1 MGTVLI
7 SNKSIQWGQL
17 SSLLDGPVRVRL
29 SPDAK
34 QSIRKSHKTLRS
46 LLDKDQQIYGVN
58 TGFGQLSTV
67 SITPDDR
74 RKLQLNLVRSHACG
88 VGKPLDLGV
97 TRMTM
102 ILKLM
107 TWAKGYS
114 GIRLELAQLLV
125 DMLNHDILPIIPRK
139 GSVGASGDLAPL
151 AHLARA
157 LIGEGDVHFQDRIM
171 PAMLALKEANL
182 TPVVLEAKEGLSLI
196 NGTQV
201 STSLGIRA
209 LAESKKIIKTADISG
224 ALSTEASLSTR
235 IVFSPKIHQL
245 KKHAGQSRSAA
256 NVFKMLK
263 GSEIVLSHD
272 DCGRIQDPY
281 CVRCIPHVHGAS
293 RDVYNGVEKIINA
306 EVNSVSDNPLVFP
319 NGDVMNSGHFHAEP
333 VAQALDNLSI
343 AMSEIGAIAERRINY
358 FMKGIGD
365 RIPMFGAINPGL
377 ESGFMLAQ
385 VTAAALISENKTLAH
400 PASVDSIST
409 SAGQEDFVSM
419 APWAGRKCLRIID
432 NVRTVLAVE
441 ILVAGN
447 INHRFHKKLASGDGL
462 IPVMNLLRRHHT
474 LTQKDHPLS
483 DDFKIVNQLIQSGK
497 IIDRVNQRIKLF

>member
-17 SSLLDGPVRVRL
+17 APILDGPARIRL
-29 SPDAK
+29 SPEAK
-34 QSIRKSHKTLRS
+34 QSIRKSHKILKS
-46 LLDKDQQIYGVN
+46 LLDNNQQIYGVN

-67 SITPDDR
+67 PISKEDR

-97 TRMTM
+97 TRITM

-114 GIRLELAQLLV
+114 GVRLALAQLMA
-125 DMLNHDILPIIPRK
+125 DMLNHDILPVIPRK

-151 AHLARA
+151 AHMARA

-182 TPVVLEAKEGLSLI
+182 DSIVLKAKEGLSLI

-201 STSLGIRA
+201 STALGIRA
-209 LAESKKIIKTADISG
+209 ISESQNLLKTADIAG

-235 IVFSPKIHQL
+235 IVFTPKIHKL
-245 KKHAGQSRSAA
+245 KKHPGQVVSAT
-256 NVFKMLK
+256 NVYNMLQ
-263 GSEIVLSHD
+263 GSDIVHSHD

-281 CVRCIPHVHGAS
+281 SVRCIPHVHGSS
-293 RDVYNGVEKIINA
+293 REVFSNAEKIINN
-306 EVNSVSDNPLVFP
+306 ELNSISDNPLIFP

-333 VAQALDNLSI
+333 VAQALDTLSI
-343 AMSEIGAIAERRINY
+343 AMSEIGAIAERRVNY
-358 FMKGIGD
+358 LMKGIGD
-365 RIPMFGAINPGL
+365 RIPMFGAVNPGL

-385 VTAAALISENKTLAH
+385 VTAAALASENKTLAH

-419 APWAGRKCLRIID
+419 APWAGRKCLRILD
-432 NVRTVLAVE
+432 NVRTILAIE
-441 ILVAGN
+441 IIVAGN
-447 INHRFHKKLASGDGL
+447 VNYRFHKKLVSGNGL
-462 IPVMNLLRRHHT
+462 IPVMNLLRRH
-474 LTQKDHPLS
+474 QIFSMEDRPLS
-483 DDFKIVNQLIQSGK
+483 NDFATVYQLIQSGK
-497 IIDRVNQRIKLF
+497 FINGVNKRVKLS